1 MYMKKDLGFTL
12 IELMIVVAIVGI
24 LAAIAY
30 PSYQEY
36 VLRSWRTDA
45 QGCLMESAQIME
57 RRFTTSTPMAYQV
70 IDGDGDGTDSM
81 FDSNEAGG
89 CGATGEL
96 ADRYTFALN
105 VPNGNAYTLSATPK
119 GAQTGDTKCKILGI
133 TQTGTK
139 TATGTYGAAKCW

>member
-1 MYMKKDLGFTL
+1 MQKQKGFTL
-12 IELMIVVAIVGI
+12 VELMIVVAIVGI

-45 QGCLMESAQIME
+45 QGCLLESAQIME
-57 RRFTTSTPMAYQV
+57 RRFTASTPMAYQV

-81 FDSNEAGG
+81 FDTDEAGG

-96 ADRYTFALN
+96 ADRFTFTVN
-105 VPNGNAYTLSATPK
+105 VPNTTTYTLSAAPK
-119 GAQTGDTKCKILGI
+119 GAQAGDSTKCGTLGI
-133 TQTGTK
+133 NQTGAK
-139 TATGTYGAAKCW
+139 TASGTYGAAKCW